1 MRKELTA
8 TEIKSIKRE
17 GIYRAGPTLYLRIAP
32 GGSKSWV
39 QRLTIDR
46 ARHDIGLGGYPQV
59 SLAHA
64 RKLALQNRELAW
76 AGGDPLA
83 LKRKSKLPTFKQ
95 AAEKAF
101 EANRGRWRSEK
112 TARNWEQGI
121 NKHILPVIGGLRVD
135 QIGRKEVLRILTP
148 IWTTKP
154 EIARKQRNR
163 IRAVLSWCQAHGYI
177 ENNVAGEMIDGALP
191 PMPAVKEH
199 YRALPY
205 KEVPVALETVD
216 ASNSSLA
223 GKLCFRFL
231 VLTAARSGE
240 VRGATWSEIDFEK
253 KEWRIAASRM
263 KTGTEH
269 RVPLSGEAL
278 AGY

>member
-1 MRKELTA
+1 
-8 TEIKSIKRE
+8 
-17 GIYRAGPTLYLRIAP
+17 
-32 GGSKSWV
+32 
-39 QRLTIDR
+39 
-46 ARHDIGLGGYPQV
+46 
-59 SLAHA
+59 
-64 RKLALQNRELAW
+64 
-76 AGGDPLA
+76 
-83 LKRKSKLPTFKQ
+83 
-95 AAEKAF
+95 
-101 EANRGRWRSEK
+101 
-112 TARNWEQGI
+112 
-121 NKHILPVIGGLRVD
+121 
-135 QIGRKEVLRILTP
+135 
-148 IWTTKP
+148 
-154 EIARKQRNR
+154 
-163 IRAVLSWCQAHGYI
+163 
-177 ENNVAGEMIDGALP
+177 MIDGALP